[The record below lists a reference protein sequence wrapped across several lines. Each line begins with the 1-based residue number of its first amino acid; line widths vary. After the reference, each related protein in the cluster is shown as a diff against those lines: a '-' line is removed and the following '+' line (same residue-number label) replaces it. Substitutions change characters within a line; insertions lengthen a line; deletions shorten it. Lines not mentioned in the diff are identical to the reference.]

1 MTMDEM
7 VQPPKE
13 QPEWVEQDEKALFA
27 ASHKGGDVPF
37 IDLSTTIARW
47 LFKSDWSGIVGA
59 GEH

>member
-37 IDLSTTIARW
+37 ID
-47 LFKSDWSGIVGA
+47 FN
-59 GEH
+59 